1 MHTVGG
7 IVADALT
14 PGATNIQ
21 ARWRPMHQGHPV
33 PFMPAPDWRCSH
45 QELGPPP
52 HSALPAAG
60 RHCRITLAPAPE
72 STGTARGFT
81 TAALHGWHLDTLIQD
96 AVIVASELVTNA
108 IRHGSA
114 FAAQSGKHAQVE
126 LTWQRQASR
135 LICVVTDRSPQPPVL
150 APADLNAESG
160 RGLQIVHAL
169 APAWGWTML
178 SAQEKAVWAALQ
190 LPLPATRR
198 CADGKPFPGPAGD
211 QAQLQGSA
219 PWAAPPQ
226 ACPHPQAHPGGI
238 PDSAE
243 AAGPHARRGAA
254 LRPAGRVRP
263 VTAHEHERR

>member
-45 QELGPPP
+45 QELELPP

-72 STGTARGFT
+72 STGAARGFT

-114 FAAQSGKHAQVE
+114 FAAQSGKHPQVE

-135 LICVVTDRSPQPPVL
+135 LICVVTDRSPRPPVL
-150 APADLNAESG
+150 APADLDAESG

-219 PWAAPPQ
+219 PWRPPRQ
-226 ACPHPQAHPGGI
+226 ACPHPQAHPGT
-238 PDSAE
+238 D
-243 AAGPHARRGAA
+243 
-254 LRPAGRVRP
+254 
-263 VTAHEHERR
+263 T

>member
-1 MHTVGG
+1 M
-7 IVADALT
+7 
-14 PGATNIQ
+14 
-21 ARWRPMHQGHPV
+21 
-33 PFMPAPDWRCSH
+33 PFLPAPDWRCSH
-45 QELGPPP
+45 QELGPP

-72 STGTARGFT
+72 STGAARGFT
-81 TAALHGWHLDTLIQD
+81 TATLHGWHLDTLIQD

-114 FAAQSGKHAQVE
+114 FATKSGKHTQVE

-135 LICVVTDRSPQPPVL
+135 LICVVTDRSPKPPVL

-169 APAWGWTML
+169 VPAWGWTML

-198 CADGKPFPGPAGD
+198 CADGNSFPARPGTRRNYKPQPPG
-211 QAQLQGSA
+211 AQPLSG
-219 PWAAPPQ
+219 
-226 ACPHPQAHPGGI
+226 
-238 PDSAE
+238 
-243 AAGPHARRGAA
+243 
-254 LRPAGRVRP
+254 VR
-263 VTAHEHERR
+263 A